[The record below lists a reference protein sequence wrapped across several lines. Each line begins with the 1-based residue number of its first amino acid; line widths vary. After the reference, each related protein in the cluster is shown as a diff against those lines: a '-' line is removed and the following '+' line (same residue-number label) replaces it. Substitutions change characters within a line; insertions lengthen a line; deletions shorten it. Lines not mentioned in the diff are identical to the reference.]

1 MKSSNIEEIIKSL
14 DFGDRIDVLWFDA
27 SEATTTPDK
36 ARYDTYVHSTG
47 FYLGI
52 KGKRRRHLVLAKEI
66 INGGVAYH
74 YNVIL
79 LGMIDRIE
87 VIQRRAL
94 PPRQARKL
102 RKFVNQT
109 IKKLKGKDGW
119 MYNERL
125 DKKTV
130 H

>member
-1 MKSSNIEEIIKSL
+1 MKNLNVEETINAL
-14 DFGDRIDVLWFDA
+14 NFGDRIDVLWFDA

-36 ARYDTYVHSTG
+36 AHYDTYVRSTG
-47 FYLGI
+47 FFLGI

-66 INGGVAYH
+66 INGGLAYH

-79 LGMIDRIE
+79 LEMIDLVE
-87 VIQRRAL
+87 VIQQHAL
-94 PPRQARKL
+94 PPRQARRL

-109 IKKLKGKDGW
+109 IGKLKSKDGW